1 MKQGLDIWRCE
12 GCGKAVFPERVL
24 CPKCHGSDFSRDTA
38 KTAKVEEISMIH
50 HMIGQENWQKR
61 RIASVAIDAGCRIT
75 AGLLDEAGIGDEIDL
90 YEEDGAPFGRRKGA

>member
-1 MKQGLDIWRCE
+1 MKASLDIWRCE

-24 CPKCHGSDFSRDTA
+24 CPKCHGSSFSRDKA

-61 RIASVAIDAGCRIT
+61 QIANVVTDAGCRIT
-75 AGLLDEAGIGDEIDL
+75 VGLLDEAEIGDEIDL
-90 YEEDGAPFGRRKGA
+90 HEEDGAPFGRVRRA